1 VLTNKRKDAIMN
13 TSNEREVIK
22 MEEEKI
28 FYTIKELYDW
38 AIKNGYENYNVL
50 ISDEGCACNIYLCEI
65 SVDDKK
71 KRIIL

>member
-1 VLTNKRKDAIMN
+1 
-13 TSNEREVIK
+13 